1 MSGLTR
7 FHLRNA
13 WVHSGLLVL
22 LACLLVTPG
31 LVLAQKLAPAVRIPD
46 PKTHASFLYGEW
58 QPDRPNVVLFIDPL
72 CPYCKKIIPKLERIT
87 AYNLFVFWSPIFG
100 GRSETEIRRFFH
112 CPKPTGKNELAL
124 AFSNTSPAGPA
135 CSGSYKAELR
145 RINDDLL
152 ATYPVDG
159 VPAFFLQGKSVGF
172 ASIAEVER
180 PNPLMI
186 QGVRLNWQRYEA
198 ARLDATQ
205 AAQHQA
211 LLLPKALMKN
221 ARSLINQYKPAYV
234 FLAGDNRAGCKL
246 GIPLRTCQ
254 TDSAFPDRPQTFL
267 DELTALLDL
276 NSDDKAAYLISFD
289 GAVLRQ
295 N

>member
-7 FHLRNA
+7 FYLRNA

-31 LVLAQKLAPAVRIPD
+31 LVLAQNQSPAVSIPD

-112 CPKPTGKNELAL
+112 CAKPTGKNELAL
-124 AFSNTSPAGPA
+124 AFSNTNPADPD
-135 CSGSYKAELR
+135 CSGSYNTALR
-145 RINDDLL
+145 QINDDLL
-152 ATYPVDG
+152 ATYPVQG
-159 VPAFFLQGKSVGF
+159 VPAFFLQGTSVGF
-172 ASIAEVER
+172 ASIAEVEQ
-180 PNPLMI
+180 PNPKMV

-198 ARLDATQ
+198 ACLKSGKV
-205 AAQHQA
+205 AQHQA
-211 LLLPKALMKN
+211 LLVPKAHMKN
-221 ARSLINQYKPAYV
+221 APSLINQYKPAYV
-234 FLAGDNRAGCKL
+234 FLAGDNRAGCEL
-246 GIPLRTCQ
+246 GIALQTCQ
-254 TDSAFPDRPQTFL
+254 PGRPFPDRPQTFL
-267 DELTALLDL
+267 EEVTALLDL
-276 NSDDKAAYLISFD
+276 NTDDKAVYLISFD
-289 GAVLRQ
+289 GAVRRQ